1 MSVLLQK
8 QQFTGI
14 SQKELAEQIE
24 AKNKC
29 LHKLPKWYNSPSVYF
44 PNKLNIEQTSSE
56 KTATYKSNLFKGKK
70 AIDITGGFGVD
81 TYYFSKHF
89 EQVFHCEINE
99 RLSEIAAH
107 NFNVFEAKNI
117 TSIKGNG
124 VEYILNSDTTYD
136 LIFADPSRRNDS
148 KEKVFF
154 LNDCLPN
161 IPLYVDELL
170 KKTDR
175 ILIKTSPLLDI
186 STGLKEL
193 KFTTEIHVVAVQN
206 EVKELLWILE
216 KKSPQKTRVT
226 TVNLTKKKDE
236 IFAFYLEEEKEIE
249 ASFSTPLEYL
259 YEPNSAI
266 LKAGAFKCASNHY
279 KLLKLHEHSHLYT
292 SHNLVDFPGRVFKIN
307 EVVPYSKKAIQKL
320 KITKAN
326 ITTRNFKES
335 VSSLRKKYK
344 IKDGGDTYL
353 FFTTNSNNESIMINC
368 SKIDQALL

>member
-1 MSVLLQK
+1 M
-8 QQFTGI
+8 
-14 SQKELAEQIE
+14 
-24 AKNKC
+24 
-29 LHKLPKWYNSPSVYF
+29 
-44 PNKLNIEQTSSE
+44 
-56 KTATYKSNLFKGKK
+56 
-70 AIDITGGFGVD
+70 
-81 TYYFSKHF
+81 
-89 EQVFHCEINE
+89 
-99 RLSEIAAH
+99 
-107 NFNVFEAKNI
+107 
-117 TSIKGNG
+117 
-124 VEYILNSDTTYD
+124 
-136 LIFADPSRRNDS
+136 IFADPSRRNDS

-161 IPLYVDELL
+161 IPLHVDELL

-226 TVNLTKKKDE
+226 TVNLTKKKDN
-236 IFAFYLEEEKEIE
+236 IFVFYLEEERENE

-266 LKAGAFKCASNHY
+266 LKAGAFKSVSNHY

-292 SHNLVDFPGRVFKIN
+292 SHNLIDFPGRVFKIN
-307 EVVPYSKKAIQKL
+307 EVIPYSKKAIQKL

-326 ITTRNFKES
+326 ITTRNFKEP

-368 SKIDQALL
+368 SKIDQPLL